1 VTVTDL
7 VYQAMTELLPCEIRR
22 GQLRHDGRM
31 LRWIEAGSGPATVI
45 CEAALGEP
53 GSLAY
58 AGVIP
63 AVAANTRI
71 IAYDRAGLG
80 ASDPADPLSLDS
92 QIGDLA
98 ALAAKASEGPCVLAG
113 HSWGGLLVL
122 LVAAQRPELIAG
134 LVLVDPADELY
145 WASLPPEIHQQN
157 VDEGNDILL
166 RQAHG
171 TLDEL
176 IKDSFRDYANR
187 LTPDQRLR
195 DLILD
200 AYATCYRHRSQAAMV
215 LSESDLFTGSVA
227 EIHRIRSAGSVPD
240 VPLVVLSATTGTT
253 KEFRDRW
260 TGVQANLAASVPGG
274 THIVLPDTGHAIN
287 AERPEAIAA
296 ALNQVLAARV
306 SG

>member
-1 VTVTDL
+1 MSDL
-7 VYQAMTELLPCEIRR
+7 VYQAMKELLPCEIRR
-22 GQLRHDGRM
+22 GELRHDGRM

-58 AGVIP
+58 AGVIA
-63 AVAANTRI
+63 AVAANARI

-80 ASDPADPLSLDS
+80 ASDPATPLSLDS

-98 ALAAKASEGPCVLAG
+98 ALAAEASEGPCVLAG
-113 HSWGGLLVL
+113 HSWGGLLAL

-157 VDEGNDILL
+157 IDQGNDILARL
-166 RQAHG
+166 ARG

-176 IKDSFRDYANR
+176 IRDSFRDYATR

-200 AYATCYRHRSQAAMV
+200 AYASCYQHQSQAAMV
-215 LSESDLFTGSVA
+215 LAESELFTGSVP
-227 EIHRIRSAGSVPD
+227 EIHRIRSAGTLPE
-240 VPLVVLSATTGTT
+240 VPLVVLSATTGAAE
-253 KEFRDRW
+253 EFRARW
-260 TGVQANLAASVPGG
+260 TGVQADLAASVPGG
-274 THIVLPDTGHAIN
+274 THIVLPETGHAIN
-287 AERPEAIAA
+287 AERPEAIAVA
-296 ALNQVLAARV
+296 MNQVLAAPV